1 MNGVHGGGQGGA
13 GGAPE
18 VVLEVRGLSVDYI
31 GASGPL
37 RAVDG
42 VSFSLRRGEILGLA
56 GESGSGKSTLLHALL
71 RTLGPP
77 GVITGGAVRLLG
89 EDVLGLGEREL
100 RALRWRRASIVF
112 QSAMDALNPVLT
124 VGEQLVDTLL
134 AHEPGMGK
142 EARGR
147 AAALLELVGLETR
160 HLGSFPHELSGG
172 MRQRA
177 VIAVALALR
186 PEVILLDEPTTA
198 LDVVMERQ
206 ILGELLRLRR
216 ELGFSVLF
224 ITHDLPLMLDL
235 CDRVG
240 VLYGG
245 RLAELGPA
253 EVIRTSA
260 QHPYSQGLVGTFP
273 SLDGPKAA
281 LTGIPGT
288 PPSLHALPPG
298 CRFAPRCP
306 VVMAGCATPPGPALV
321 QVSEEHVVACV
332 HARPAR

>member
-1 MNGVHGGGQGGA
+1 M
-13 GGAPE
+13 
-18 VVLEVRGLSVDYI
+18 RDLSVDYI
-31 GASGPL
+31 AASGPL
-37 RAVDG
+37 RAVDA
-42 VSFSLRRGEILGLA
+42 VSFQLRRGEILGLA

-89 EDVLGLGEREL
+89 QDVLGLDERAL
-100 RALRWRRASIVF
+100 RALRWRRAAIVF

-124 VGEQLVDTLL
+124 VGEQLVDTLV
-134 AHEPGMGK
+134 AHEPRIGK
-142 EARGR
+142 AARGR
-147 AAALLELVGLETR
+147 AAALLELVGLEAR

-186 PEVILLDEPTTA
+186 PEVLLLDEPTTA
-198 LDVVMERQ
+198 LDVVVERQ
-206 ILGELLRLRR
+206 ILGEILRLRE

-253 EVIRTSA
+253 EQIRRA
-260 QHPYSQGLVGTFP
+260 AVHPYTRGLVAAFP
-273 SLDGPKAA
+273 SLDGPKSA
-281 LTGIPGT
+281 LAGIPGT
-288 PPSLHALPPG
+288 PPSLRALPPG
-298 CRFAPRCP
+298 CRFAPRCT
-306 VVMAGCATPPGPALV
+306 VAEARCGVAPGPELV
-321 QVSEEHVVACV
+321 RVGEEHVAACV
-332 HARPAR
+332 HAASPPPPGTPATTL